1 MSQDTLL
8 SVRVFPGRRIRAALS
23 AMNQSA
29 RRSSKANI
37 NSEPW
42 AGTSVL
48 VGATQG
54 LSNRIGVFLNL
65 RETCSTIACS
75 DSRPPCT
82 DIVLEI

>member
-8 SVRVFPGRRIRAALS
+8 SVRVFPGRRISSCVERHEPMKS
-23 AMNQSA
+23 T

-42 AGTSVL
+42 AGATVL

-65 RETCSTIACS
+65 REPTAAQ
-75 DSRPPCT
+75 
-82 DIVLEI
+82 